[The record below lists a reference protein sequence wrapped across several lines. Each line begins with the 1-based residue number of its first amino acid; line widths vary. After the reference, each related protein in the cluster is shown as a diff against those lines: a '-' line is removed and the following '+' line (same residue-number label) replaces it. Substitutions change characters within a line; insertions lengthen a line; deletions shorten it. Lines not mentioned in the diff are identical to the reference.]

1 MVVAQLRE
9 IDNIPSLGALVGSTQ
24 SQAMLDHI
32 NSKWGGTA
40 SVSFGQINNPMNDN
54 FRNFMNLIHGQIAR
68 TDRVIQEVTQSVL
81 YPEHWRVIDSEEA
94 LAAAPASMQ
103 PAILMTP
110 GVFELFREGK
120 LSAWD
125 WNPDTFPKED
135 VYGKQLDNG
144 KVVIDPRDPSILPE
158 YIVSEWNSAEKDFE
172 MTEEQQEI
180 LEKSREYITKLL
192 DEEMGDGGSRRD
204 ITDLSN
210 IISI

>member
-1 MVVAQLRE
+1 MYVAPLCE
-9 IDNIPSLGALVGSTQ
+9 IDNIPSLGAMIGSTQ
-24 SQAMLDHI
+24 SQAILDQI
-32 NSKWGGTA
+32 NSRWGGTA
-40 SVSFGQINNPMNDN
+40 SVSFGQINNPMNDH

-81 YPEHWRVIDSEEA
+81 YQEHWRVIDSEEA

-110 GVFELFREGK
+110 GVFELFKEGK

-125 WNPDTFPKED
+125 WNPDTFPEED
-135 VYGKQLDNG
+135 VYGKQLNNG

-158 YIVSEWNSAEKDFE
+158 YVVTEWNSAEKDFE
-172 MTEEQQEI
+172 MTDEQQEI
-180 LEKSREYITKLL
+180 LEKSREYITNLL
-192 DEEMGDGGSRRD
+192 NEEMGENGTRRD

-210 IISI
+210 TISI